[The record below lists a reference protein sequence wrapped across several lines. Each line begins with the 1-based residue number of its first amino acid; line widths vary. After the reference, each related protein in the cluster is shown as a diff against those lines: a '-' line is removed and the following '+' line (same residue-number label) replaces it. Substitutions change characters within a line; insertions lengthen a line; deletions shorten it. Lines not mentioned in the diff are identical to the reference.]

1 MRSASGQ
8 DPNAQ
13 PPRRPRDAIAD
24 AQTSQEASVS
34 RPEQRKQLTSDLFR
48 PRFQVYF

>member
-1 MRSASGQ
+1 MRSASGE
-8 DPNAQ
+8 DANTQ

-24 AQTSQEASVS
+24 AQTPKEASAS
-34 RPEQRKQLTSDLFR
+34 RPDQRKRLTSDLFR